1 MSAGLLPNPFYRILS
16 GFISVDYAAKAFFA
30 RPCARLYS
38 LKRKDSVDQTW
49 PATFFI
55 TTTKVCAHDKKTL
68 RS

>member
-38 LKRKDSVDQTW
+38 LKRKDSVDQT
-49 PATFFI
+49 
-55 TTTKVCAHDKKTL
+55 
-68 RS
+68 